1 MLHLII
7 STTSWGTLA
16 DRAVI
21 AVLGLMAAVASVYSR
36 RTRALILLQSET
48 INTLRASNE
57 DLSIQNADSQRHILA
72 LSVELDALKAQLK
85 TLNDVVTSRQEI
97 LTLTDVVGS
106 LHRKLDDH
114 DDYAKSVLAQ
124 LTHVLKNV

>member
-7 STTSWGTLA
+7 STTGWGTLA

-57 DLSIQNADSQRHILA
+57 DLFIQNADSQRHILA
-72 LSVELDALKAQLK
+72 LSVELDALKTQLK

-97 LTLTDVVGS
+97 MNLTDIVGN
-106 LHRKLDDH
+106 LHRKLEDH

>member
-1 MLHLII
+1 MLHLIVL
-7 STTSWGTLA
+7 TTNWGTLA

-57 DLSIQNADSQRHILA
+57 DLSLQNADSQRHILA
-72 LSVELDALKAQLK
+72 LSVELDALKTQLK

-97 LTLTDVVGS
+97 LTLTDIVGS

-114 DDYAKSVLAQ
+114 DDYAKAVLAQ
-124 LTHVLKNV
+124 LTHVLKDV

>member
-7 STTSWGTLA
+7 STTDWGTLA

-57 DLSIQNADSQRHILA
+57 DLSLQNADSQRHILA
-72 LSVELDALKAQLK
+72 LSVELDALKTQLK

-97 LTLTDVVGS
+97 LTLTDIVGS

-114 DDYAKSVLAQ
+114 DDYAKAVLAQ
-124 LTHVLKNV
+124 LTHVLKDV

>member
-7 STTSWGTLA
+7 STTAWGTLA

-72 LSVELDALKAQLK
+72 LSVELDALKTQLK

-97 LTLTDVVGS
+97 LTLTDIVGS